1 MHKFFLWAAT
11 AGIACVYCDMAAAKT
26 TFLPDWQNAGLD
38 FKGDGESD
46 LNRDEKLCM
55 EQNSQFKYY
64 TSAQCP
70 KYYAL
75 DETCDIDVHYLDCNP
90 VRWCLENGYAT
101 QSCPADKHLYNQCPN
116 NYPYYSKCVCNSE
129 FRYTSSNCSGQ
140 YYVAGRSCTDD
151 GSSTQKYTQCLCSPK
166 SSETGCS
173 CTTSCSDGCGGT
185 RTCCTAC
192 PPPPSPPSTS
202 SSGGGGGGG
211 GSSSSGGGSSGSGSS
226 GSGSSGNNPWVRYY
240 KVKGNKNWYCADKN
254 AMYAVWGCNP
264 SDGRYCI
271 TKDGEYMPNC
281 EVELGCY
288 NKDTGEYKY
297 KETKPYGAMWNG
309 GKTFDSKAA
318 CDASGFD
325 CIADDSYTGA
335 WTHTTNTPCNSD
347 GTTESFW

>member
-151 GSSTQKYTQCLCSPK
+151 GSSPQKYTQCLCSPK

-226 GSGSSGNNPWVRYY
+226 GSGSSGNNCSGSRYATLP
-240 KVKGNKNWYCADKN
+240 GRA
-254 AMYAVWGCNP
+254 AGC
-264 SDGRYCI
+264 G
-271 TKDGEYMPNC
+271 
-281 EVELGCY
+281 
-288 NKDTGEYKY
+288 
-297 KETKPYGAMWNG
+297 NG
-309 GKTFDSKAA
+309 GSIQGKYWIVTQTSTSEECRCGSTTKSLSTQPGYACGTVHYDGYMSCDQAVSQTSCPSGTFNVGS
-318 CDASGFD
+318 CS
-325 CIADDSYTGA
+325 C
-335 WTHTTNTPCNSD
+335 C
-347 GTTESFW
+347 